1 MNSAKQMS
9 KIDLLKIIE
18 ANPEVSAATGGGVI
32 WGANYLIFDPYRN
45 CSILMTTI
53 SLLFTFGITT
63 GIPIVLLEVD
73 WHTHVTFAVE
83 MFVKLAGG
91 MATLLGGLAV
101 YKKSQRVIKRRRIN
115 KERGNNVTK

>member
-1 MNSAKQMS
+1 MDHAKKMS
-9 KIDLLKIIE
+9 KVDILKFIE
-18 ANPEVSAATGGGVI
+18 TNPEASMATGGGVI
-32 WGANYLIFDPYRN
+32 WGFNYLVFDPYRN

-115 KERGNNVTK
+115 REREGR